1 MHFVVVLVHSRH
13 GLKSVQ
19 DLNLRLGIEAL
30 SFYSV
35 KHSYD
40 ASFETSQVFCF
51 ENTAF

>member
-19 DLNLRLGIEAL
+19 DLNLMLGIEAL

-35 KHSYD
+35 EHSYD
-40 ASFETSQVFCF
+40 TSLETSQCF
-51 ENTAF
+51 VSKTLHS